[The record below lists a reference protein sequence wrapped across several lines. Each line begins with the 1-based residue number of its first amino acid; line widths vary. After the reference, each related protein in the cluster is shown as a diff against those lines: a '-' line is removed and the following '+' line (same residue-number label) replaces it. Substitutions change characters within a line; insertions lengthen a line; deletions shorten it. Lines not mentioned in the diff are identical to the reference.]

1 MDDDLR
7 QPLKRRSFLS
17 RLLAARPTALRAATV
32 SCIAALAGIGVWAV
46 ATHEP
51 YGGEPVVHMR
61 IDTSDPIVTSSLN
74 KPAPQQQ
81 PPSQN
86 GNETDPDAAP
96 DEELD
101 VGANTEVI
109 DLTHLASPEAKR
121 NGE

>member
-74 KPAPQQQ
+74 KPEPQ
-81 PPSQN
+81 
-86 GNETDPDAAP
+86 AA
-96 DEELD
+96 
-101 VGANTEVI
+101 ANR
-109 DLTHLASPEAKR
+109 SSR
-121 NGE
+121 QRSRR

>member
-32 SCIAALAGIGVWAV
+32 SCIAALAGVGVWAV

-51 YGGEPVVHMR
+51 YGGQPVVHMQ

-74 KPAPQQQ
+74 KSEPQEQE
-81 PPSQN
+81 PSQT
-86 GNETDPDAAP
+86 G
-96 DEELD
+96 
-101 VGANTEVI
+101 
-109 DLTHLASPEAKR
+109 K
-121 NGE
+121 